1 MDNVRSAKTLSPFAV
16 RIIMTFIWP
25 ILLLALLCVP
35 LLVWLYFRLQA
46 RRKRF
51 AARYGSLGLVHD
63 AMGGR
68 VGTRRHVPAM
78 VFLGGITILIF
89 SLARP
94 QATVSVP
101 KVQGTVILT
110 FDVSGSMIANDLQPT
125 RMEAAKTAAKEF
137 VQKQPTGVSI
147 GVVAFSDGG
156 ISVQAPTDNREET
169 LATIERLVP
178 RRGTSIGN
186 GILVAL
192 NTIAIDAGDPS
203 ILKSNGPASSNN
215 PSTVNPSTNNPSPV
229 PAPQGWYPSAVIVLL
244 TDGENN
250 QSPDPV
256 EAANLAADLGV
267 RVYTVGIG
275 SAAGANIQVEGF
287 KVHTSLDEAMLQN
300 ISNTT
305 GGVYYN
311 AGNEE
316 QLRKIY
322 SDLRPKLSIKPEKME
337 LTSIL
342 AGLSMIVLL
351 IGGMLSLLWFGH
363 VP

>member
-1 MDNVRSAKTLSPFAV
+1 MK
-16 RIIMTFIWP
+16 FIWP
-25 ILLLALLCVP
+25 TLLLTLLCVP
-35 LLVWLYFRLQA
+35 LLVLLYFRLQA
-46 RRKRF
+46 RRRKF
-51 AARYGSLGLVHD
+51 ATRYGSMGLIRD
-63 AMGGR
+63 ARGGGMGL
-68 VGTRRHVPAM
+68 RRHLPALI
-78 VFLGGITILIF
+78 FLAGISILLF

-101 KVQGTVILT
+101 KIEGTVILT
-110 FDVSGSMIANDLQPT
+110 FDVSGSMVANDLQPT
-125 RMEAAKTAAKEF
+125 RMEAAKAAAKQF
-137 VQKQPTGVSI
+137 VENQPTGISI

-186 GILVAL
+186 GILVGL
-192 NTIAIDAGDPS
+192 NTIAVDAGDPP
-203 ILKSNGPASSNN
+203 ILNNGSPSSTD
-215 PSTVNPSTNNPSPV
+215 PTVPQP
-229 PAPQGWYPSAVIVLL
+229 PQGWYQSAVIVLL

-256 EAANLAADLGV
+256 MAADLAADLGV

-275 SAAGANIQVEGF
+275 SAAGTTIEVEGF
-287 KVHTSLDEAMLQN
+287 TVHTSLDEPMLQY
-300 ISNTT
+300 ISSTT
-305 GGVYYN
+305 GGAYYN
-311 AGNEE
+311 AGDEE

-322 SDLRPKLSIKPEKME
+322 SDLEPKLSIKPEDME
-337 LTSIL
+337 LTSIF
-342 AGLSMIVLL
+342 AGLGMIIFL

>member
-1 MDNVRSAKTLSPFAV
+1 MGVRRHIPALIFLAGIS
-16 RIIMTFIWP
+16 
-25 ILLLALLCVP
+25 ILL
-35 LLVWLYFRLQA
+35 
-46 RRKRF
+46 
-51 AARYGSLGLVHD
+51 
-63 AMGGR
+63 
-68 VGTRRHVPAM
+68 
-78 VFLGGITILIF
+78 F

-101 KVQGTVILT
+101 KIDGTVILT
-110 FDVSGSMIANDLQPT
+110 FDVSGSMKANDLLPT
-125 RMEAAKTAAKEF
+125 RMEAAKAAAKQF
-137 VQKQPTGVSI
+137 VEKQPTGISI

-169 LATIERLVP
+169 LTTIERLVP
-178 RRGTSIGN
+178 RRGTSVGN

-192 NTIAIDAGDPS
+192 NTIAVDAGDAP
-203 ILKSNGPASSNN
+203 ILNSNGPSS
-215 PSTVNPSTNNPSPV
+215 SPTPA

-256 EAANLAADLGV
+256 AAADLAADLGV

-275 SAAGANIQVEGF
+275 SAAGTTIEVEGF
-287 KVHTSLDEAMLQN
+287 TVHTSLDEAMLQT
-300 ISNTT
+300 ISSTT

-311 AGNEE
+311 AGDQD

-322 SDLRPKLSIKPEKME
+322 DDLKPKLSIKPEDME
-337 LTSIL
+337 LTSIF
-342 AGLSMIVLL
+342 AGLGMIVFL
-351 IGGMLSLLWFGH
+351 IGGMLSLVWFGH

>member
-1 MDNVRSAKTLSPFAV
+1 MK
-16 RIIMTFIWP
+16 FIWP
-25 ILLLALLCVP
+25 TLLLTLLCVP
-35 LLVWLYFRLQA
+35 LLVLLYFRLQA
-46 RRKRF
+46 RRRKF
-51 AARYGSLGLVHD
+51 ATRYGSMGLIQD
-63 AMGGR
+63 ARGGGMGL
-68 VGTRRHVPAM
+68 RRHLPALI
-78 VFLGGITILIF
+78 FLAGISILLF

-101 KVQGTVILT
+101 KIEGTVILT
-110 FDVSGSMIANDLQPT
+110 FDVSGSMVANDLQPT
-125 RMEAAKTAAKEF
+125 RMEAAKAAAKQF
-137 VQKQPTGVSI
+137 VENQPTGISI

-186 GILVAL
+186 GILVGL
-192 NTIAIDAGDPS
+192 NTIAVDAGDPP
-203 ILKSNGPASSNN
+203 ILNNGSLSSTD
-215 PSTVNPSTNNPSPV
+215 PTVPQP
-229 PAPQGWYPSAVIVLL
+229 PQGWYPSAVIVLL

-256 EAANLAADLGV
+256 MAADLAADLGV

-275 SAAGANIQVEGF
+275 SAAGTTIEVEGF
-287 KVHTSLDEAMLQN
+287 TVHTSLDEPMLQY
-300 ISNTT
+300 ISSTT
-305 GGVYYN
+305 GGAYYN
-311 AGNEE
+311 AGDEE

-322 SDLRPKLSIKPEKME
+322 SDLEPKLSIKPEDME
-337 LTSIL
+337 LTSIF
-342 AGLSMIVLL
+342 AGLGMIIFL

>member
-1 MDNVRSAKTLSPFAV
+1 MK
-16 RIIMTFIWP
+16 FIWP
-25 ILLLALLCVP
+25 TLLVTLLCVP
-35 LLVWLYFRLQA
+35 LLILFYFRLQA
-46 RRKRF
+46 RRRKIVT
-51 AARYGSLGLVHD
+51 RYGSMGLIQD
-63 AMGGR
+63 ARGS
-68 VGTRRHVPAM
+68 GTGVRRHIPVIL
-78 VFLGGITILIF
+78 FLAGISVLLF

-101 KVQGTVILT
+101 KIEGTVILT
-110 FDVSGSMIANDLQPT
+110 FDVSGSMVADDLQPT
-125 RMEAAKTAAKEF
+125 RMEAAKAAAKQF
-137 VQKQPTGVSI
+137 VEKQPTGVSI

-156 ISVQAPTDNREET
+156 ISVQAPTDNRDET

-192 NTIAIDAGDPS
+192 NTIAVDAGNPP
-203 ILKSNGPASSNN
+203 ILKSNGPSSTTTE
-215 PSTVNPSTNNPSPV
+215 PAAPV

-250 QSPDPV
+250 QSPDP
-256 EAANLAADLGV
+256 AAAADLAADLGV

-275 SAAGANIQVEGF
+275 SAAGTTIEVEGF
-287 KVHTSLDEAMLQN
+287 TVHTSLDEPMLQY
-300 ISNTT
+300 IASTT

-311 AGNEE
+311 AGDEE

-322 SDLRPKLSIKPEKME
+322 NDLKPKLSIKPEDME
-337 LTSIL
+337 LTSIF
-342 AGLSMIVLL
+342 AGLGMVIFL